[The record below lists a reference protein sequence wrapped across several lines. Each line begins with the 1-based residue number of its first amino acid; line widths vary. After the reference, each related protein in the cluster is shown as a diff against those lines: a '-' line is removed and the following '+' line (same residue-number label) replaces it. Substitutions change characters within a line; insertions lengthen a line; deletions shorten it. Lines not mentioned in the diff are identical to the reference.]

1 MALSDELRRQGI
13 WLFRWRSYLPLAF
26 IALVAVA
33 FINFDWPFKSY
44 LFHEYW
50 EFGSLGV
57 SVLGLAVRVLTVG
70 HTPKG
75 TSGRNARRQIAEQL
89 NTTGMYSMLR
99 HPLYLGNYLIGLG
112 ISLVLFVWWLPLLY
126 SLMFWLYYERIM
138 FAEEAFLNQ
147 KFGESFQR
155 WADSTPAFVPRL
167 RNWQRSPMQFSMLN
181 VLRREYTAVMVVIL
195 GHAGVELVEHLIMDH
210 RVVWEPFWV
219 SLIVGGVVLY
229 FALRML
235 KRQTDWLDVPGR

>member
-1 MALSDELRRQGI
+1 MALSDELQRQGI

-26 IALVAVA
+26 IALIAVA
-33 FINFDWPFKSY
+33 FINFDWPFQSY

-50 EFGSLGV
+50 EFVSLGV
-57 SVLGLAVRVLTVG
+57 SLLGLTVRVLTVG

-89 NTTGMYSMLR
+89 NTTGMYSLLR

-112 ISLVLFVWWLPLLY
+112 ISLVLFVWWLPLLF

-138 FAEEAFLNQ
+138 FAEEAFLDQ
-147 KFGESFQR
+147 KFGEIFQN
-155 WADSTPAFVPRL
+155 WAASTPAFVPRV
-167 RNWQRSPMQFSMLN
+167 RNWRRAPMPFSLLN

-195 GHAGVELVEHLIMDH
+195 GHAGIELVEHLIMDH

-219 SLIVGGVVLY
+219 SLIMGGVVLY

-235 KRQTDWLDVPGR
+235 KRQTEWLDVPGR